1 MPEITRDIYVDVNA
15 RAIDG
20 WNAKGWEWGTPLSHE
35 EYLKA
40 RQGEWRM
47 LLTPTKPVPPAWYP
61 SDLSGLR
68 VLGLASGGGAA
79 DAYLCR
85 PRGAMHRVRLHA

>member
-35 EYLKA
+35 E
-40 RQGEWRM
+40 
-47 LLTPTKPVPPAWYP
+47 
-61 SDLSGLR
+61 
-68 VLGLASGGGAA
+68 
-79 DAYLCR
+79 
-85 PRGAMHRVRLHA
+85 